1 MNIAVLIGNLTR
13 DIEMR
18 YTQTG
23 KAVANFTIAVNRPF
37 KNAQGEYD
45 ADFIPIV
52 VWDKLAENCANFLK
66 KGSRV
71 GVSGRI
77 QVRTYDDKQGI
88 RRYITEIIANEVKFL
103 DGKEKNDDFNSN
115 DVPGFNQV
123 DVDLPF

>member
-13 DIEMR
+13 DIETR

-45 ADFIPIV
+45 ADFIPVV
-52 VWDKLAENCANFLK
+52 VWDRLAENCANFLK

-88 RRYITEIIANEVKFL
+88 KRYVTEIIANEVKFL
-103 DGKEKNDDFNSN
+103 DGKEKNDDFNR
-115 DVPGFNQV
+115 DDAPGFNQV

>member
-1 MNIAVLIGNLTR
+1 MNIAVLIGNLTK

-45 ADFIPIV
+45 ADFIPVV

-88 RRYITEIIANEVKFL
+88 KRYVTEIIANEVKFL
-103 DGKEKNDDFNSN
+103 DGKEKNDDFNR
-115 DVPGFNQV
+115 DDAPGFNQV

>member
-1 MNIAVLIGNLTR
+1 
-13 DIEMR
+13 
-18 YTQTG
+18 
-23 KAVANFTIAVNRPF
+23 
-37 KNAQGEYD
+37 
-45 ADFIPIV
+45 V

-88 RRYITEIIANEVKFL
+88 KRYVTEIIANEVKFL
-103 DGKEKNDDFNSN
+103 DGKEKNDDFNR
-115 DVPGFNQV
+115 DDAPGFNQV

>member
-13 DIEMR
+13 DIETR

-45 ADFIPIV
+45 ADFIPVV
-52 VWDKLAENCANFLK
+52 VWDRLAENCANFLK

>member
-1 MNIAVLIGNLTR
+1 MNIAVLIGNLTS

>member
-13 DIEMR
+13 DIETR

-52 VWDKLAENCANFLK
+52 VWDRLAENCANFLK

-88 RRYITEIIANEVKFL
+88 KRYVTEIIANEVKFL
-103 DGKEKNDDFNSN
+103 DGKEKNDDFNR
-115 DVPGFNQV
+115 DDAPGFNQV